1 MIKENRRMKHGF
13 KLTKN
18 PRAGK
23 KKTVKGAKRVF
34 NLDGDLLCFL
44 KRGRLYDLN
53 AKVIAPCVSVKGL
66 SEEEI
71 AKTRGYCEDG
81 KKVYFYGEETGII
94 EKRDR
99 FIAILIF
106 FIALTVAAIAAMS
119 VAICIAEK
127 NKVKEITIIDK
138 DGRWEADAK
147 LDIFGDELLKPG
159 AKGEYLFM
167 VHNPNAFG
175 MKGDIEI
182 SFTYGNE
189 TENLPIIIYALTVN
203 GKKTE
208 VHKTENGYYVND
220 VVINKNAKNSF
231 VLAWEWKFDGESDE
245 KDTELGR
252 KGEKYECGIFITAE
266 EN

>member
-1 MIKENRRMKHGF
+1 MKYDF
-13 KLTKN
+13 KLTQP

-23 KKTVKGAKRVF
+23 IKTVKGAKRVF

-44 KRGRLYDLN
+44 KKGRLYDLN

-66 SEEEI
+66 SEKEI
-71 AKTRGYCEDG
+71 AKTRGYCEEG

-106 FIALTVAAIAAMS
+106 FIALMVVAIGAMS

-127 NKVKEITIIDK
+127 NKVKEVTIIDK

-175 MKGDIEI
+175 MKCDIKI

-203 GKKTE
+203 GTKTE
-208 VHKTENGYYVND
+208 INKTENGYYVND
-220 VVINKNAKNSF
+220 VVINKNAKNPF

-245 KDTELGR
+245 KDTEVGR
-252 KGEKYECGIFITAE
+252 KGKKYEC
-266 EN
+266 

>member
-1 MIKENRRMKHGF
+1 MRR
-13 KLTKN
+13 
-18 PRAGK
+18 R
-23 KKTVKGAKRVF
+23 
-34 NLDGDLLCFL
+34 
-44 KRGRLYDLN
+44 
-53 AKVIAPCVSVKGL
+53 
-66 SEEEI
+66 E
-71 AKTRGYCEDG
+71 
-81 KKVYFYGEETGII
+81 KVYFYGEETGII

-106 FIALTVAAIAAMS
+106 FIALTVVAIAAMS
-119 VAICIAEK
+119 VATCIAEK

-175 MKGDIEI
+175 MKCDIKI

>member
-1 MIKENRRMKHGF
+1 MKHGF
-13 KLTKN
+13 KLTKK

-34 NLDGDLLCFL
+34 NFDGDLLCFL

-106 FIALTVAAIAAMS
+106 FIALAVAAIAAMS
-119 VAICIAEK
+119 VATCIAEK

-175 MKGDIEI
+175 MKCDIKI

>member
-1 MIKENRRMKHGF
+1 MKYDF
-13 KLTKN
+13 KLTQN

-23 KKTVKGAKRVF
+23 IKTVKGAKRVF

-44 KRGRLYDLN
+44 KNGNLYDLN

-71 AKTRGYCEDG
+71 AKTCGYCEDG

-106 FIALTVAAIAAMS
+106 FIVLTLVAIVAMS
-119 VAICIAEK
+119 VATCIAEK
-127 NKVKEITIIDK
+127 NKIKEVTIIDK

-175 MKGDIEI
+175 MKCDIKI

-203 GKKTE
+203 GTKTE
-208 VHKTENGYYVND
+208 INKTENGYYVND
-220 VVINKNAKNSF
+220 VVINKNAKNPF

-245 KDTELGR
+245 KDTEVGR
-252 KGEKYECGIFITAE
+252 KGKKYECGIFIIAE

>member
-1 MIKENRRMKHGF
+1 MKYDF
-13 KLTKN
+13 KLTQN
-18 PRAGK
+18 PQADK
-23 KKTVKGAKRVF
+23 IKTVKGAKRVF

-71 AKTRGYCEDG
+71 AKTSGYCEDG
-81 KKVYFYGEETGII
+81 KKVYFCGEETGII

-106 FIALTVAAIAAMS
+106 FIVLTVAAIVAMS
-119 VAICIAEK
+119 VATCIAEK
-127 NKVKEITIIDK
+127 NKVKEVTITDK

-159 AKGEYLFM
+159 AKGEYLFV

-175 MKGDIEI
+175 LKCDMKI

-208 VHKTENGYYVND
+208 VNQTEDGYYVND
-220 VVINKNAKNSF
+220 VVINENAKNSF
-231 VLAWEWKFDGESDE
+231 MLAWEWKFAGESDE
-245 KDTELGR
+245 KDTEAGQ
-252 KGEKYECGIFITAE
+252 KGGKYECDIFITAE
-266 EN
+266 EI

>member
-1 MIKENRRMKHGF
+1 MKYDF

-18 PRAGK
+18 PGAGK
-23 KKTVKGAKRVF
+23 IKTMKGAKRVF
-34 NLDGDLLCFL
+34 NFDGDLLCFL
-44 KRGRLYDLN
+44 KKGRLYDLN

-71 AKTRGYCEDG
+71 AKTHGYCEDG
-81 KKVYFYGEETGII
+81 KKVYFCGEETGII

-106 FIALTVAAIAAMS
+106 FILLTLVAIVAMS
-119 VAICIAEK
+119 VATCIAEK
-127 NKVKEITIIDK
+127 NKVKEVTIIDK

-159 AKGEYLFM
+159 AKGEYLFV
-167 VHNPNAFG
+167 VHNPNAFRL
-175 MKGDIEI
+175 KCDIKI

-208 VHKTENGYYVND
+208 INKTENGYYVND
-220 VVINKNAKNSF
+220 VVINKNAKNPF
-231 VLAWEWKFDGESDE
+231 MLAWEWKFDGESDE
-245 KDTELGR
+245 KDTEAGQ

-266 EN
+266 EI

>member
-1 MIKENRRMKHGF
+1 MKYDF

-18 PRAGK
+18 PQAGNI
-23 KKTVKGAKRVF
+23 KTVKGSKRVF

-53 AKVIAPCVSVKGL
+53 AKVIAPCVRVKGL

-71 AKTRGYCEDG
+71 AQTRGYCEDG

-106 FIALTVAAIAAMS
+106 FIALTAAAIAAMS
-119 VAICIAEK
+119 VATCIAEK
-127 NKVKEITIIDK
+127 NKVKEVTIIDK

-159 AKGEYLFM
+159 AKGEYLFA

-175 MKGDIEI
+175 MKCDIKI
-182 SFTYGNE
+182 SFTYGNK

-203 GKKTE
+203 GKETE
-208 VHKTENGYYVND
+208 LDKTENGYSVKD
-220 VVINKNAKNSF
+220 VVINENARNSF
-231 VLAWEWKFDGESDE
+231 MLAWEWMFEGESDD
-245 KDTELGR
+245 KDTEAGQ

-266 EN
+266 EI

>member
-1 MIKENRRMKHGF
+1 MKYDF

-23 KKTVKGAKRVF
+23 IKTVRGAKRVF

-44 KRGRLYDLN
+44 KKGQVYDLN
-53 AKVIAPCVSVKGL
+53 AEVIAPCVSVKGL

-81 KKVYFYGEETGII
+81 KKVYFNGEETGTID
-94 EKRDR
+94 KRDR
-99 FIAILIF
+99 LIAILLF
-106 FIALTVAAIAAMS
+106 FIALAVAAIAAMS
-119 VAICIAEK
+119 VATCIAEK
-127 NKVKEITIIDK
+127 NKIQEVTIIDK

-167 VHNPNAFG
+167 VLNPNAFG
-175 MKGDIEI
+175 MKCDIKI
-182 SFTYGNE
+182 SFTYGNK

-208 VHKTENGYYVND
+208 VNKTENGYYAND
-220 VVINKNAKNSF
+220 VVISENARNSF
-231 VLAWEWKFDGESDE
+231 MLAWEWQFDGESDE
-245 KDTELGR
+245 KDTETGR

-266 EN
+266 EI

>member
-1 MIKENRRMKHGF
+1 MKYDF

-18 PRAGK
+18 PGAGK
-23 KKTVKGAKRVF
+23 IKTMKGAKRVF

-44 KRGRLYDLN
+44 KKGRLYDLN

-81 KKVYFYGEETGII
+81 KKVYFCGEETGII

-106 FIALTVAAIAAMS
+106 FILLTLVAIVAMS
-119 VAICIAEK
+119 VATCIAEK
-127 NKVKEITIIDK
+127 NKVKEVTIIDK

-159 AKGEYLFM
+159 AKGEYLFV
-167 VHNPNAFG
+167 VHNPNAFRL
-175 MKGDIEI
+175 KCDIKI
-182 SFTYGNE
+182 CSLAAAVLFPYTSAAAGIRI
-189 TENLPIIIYALTVN
+189 THPLPVRCLS
-203 GKKTE
+203 
-208 VHKTENGYYVND
+208 
-220 VVINKNAKNSF
+220 NAKNLREDK
-231 VLAWEWKFDGESDE
+231 VLLTTARIQTKLTPVS
-245 KDTELGR
+245 TAGR
-252 KGEKYECGIFITAE
+252 RIRVILQI
-266 EN
+266 

>member
-1 MIKENRRMKHGF
+1 MKYDF
-13 KLTKN
+13 KLTQN

-23 KKTVKGAKRVF
+23 IKTVKGAKRVF

-44 KRGRLYDLN
+44 KKGRLYDLN

-66 SEEEI
+66 SEKEI

-106 FIALTVAAIAAMS
+106 FIALMVVAIVAMS
-119 VAICIAEK
+119 VATCIAEK
-127 NKVKEITIIDK
+127 NKIKEVTIIDK

-175 MKGDIEI
+175 MKCDIKI

-203 GKKTE
+203 GTKTE
-208 VHKTENGYYVND
+208 INKTENGYYVND
-220 VVINKNAKNSF
+220 VVINKNAKILLCLRGNGN
-231 VLAWEWKFDGESDE
+231 LMARATRKIPKWDGRAKNTS
-245 KDTELGR
+245 
-252 KGEKYECGIFITAE
+252 AE
-266 EN
+266 FL